1 MTIQKITMA
10 ATAVL
15 VCWIVPALAQ
25 VFTPPLIP
33 PETHYVMNIKLDTVK
48 RELSGSGSVVVQNAG
63 KHDLPAIEFQ
73 WSDQTTPPFE
83 LTLAGTTR
91 EFTNAKEPIEVMLP
105 APLRPGA
112 KLKFALR
119 FRRPMGQLEVG
130 WGIQHWFPCLWWG
143 YETHASY
150 DIAVETPADVIV
162 GASAYRN
169 PRTGHYSA
177 DHIRSFG
184 LFFARGFQVKDTTAG
199 STFVRSIFRPDMRQC
214 AELVVQ
220 TAADAVDFYRQRF
233 GMYPQPSLTIIPGG
247 SKPVGGYPYAT
258 AMVVVHGQQACSEK
272 PRDSH
277 WRWIAAHE
285 VGHQYWLE
293 HVLGK
298 DPEQGYGWLMIGLG
312 IWTDREYVRARGIDS
327 VHTGFLSSYANA
339 VRDGLNTTLEI
350 APEELRKLN
359 FDYNTQVT
367 HAKGFGIISALADII
382 GHDIFERVYQ
392 RVLREYTGRRL
403 STADF
408 RRICEEESAQDLGW
422 FFVPLLRTNKFA
434 SYEIQGTSTTQRGN
448 SQVVHVNV
456 SSGGNLMLPIPVEA
470 RFVNGDRKC
479 LTLDRMREDQTLEF
493 LAPAPLAEVVID
505 PDHEFPLVIPPPAIT
520 NSRLADLV
528 DELPWSGGGEKPL
541 RFYRRAVELDVRDLR
556 VWGKLGLTLFDS
568 HRYQE
573 SLDAF
578 NRVVPLVAE
587 KNPNWH
593 FAALVWRG
601 MLNDVLGRRDLA
613 LENYRQALQVSGN
626 PVVQHT
632 QFGLVLDRGWVERR
646 LETPFIW
653 PTAR

>member
-1 MTIQKITMA
+1 MTIRKITML

-15 VCWIVPALAQ
+15 VGWAAPALAQ
-25 VFTPPLIP
+25 VFIPPLIP
-33 PETHYVMNIKLDTVK
+33 PETHYVISIKLDTAK
-48 RELSGSGSVVVQNAG
+48 GELSGSGSVVVQNAG

-73 WSDQTTPPFE
+73 WSDQTAPPFE
-83 LTLAGTTR
+83 LTHAGTTT
-91 EFTNAKEPIEVMLP
+91 EFAHAKDPIEVVLP
-105 APLRPGA
+105 VPLRPGA
-112 KLKFALR
+112 KLKFAIR
-119 FRRPMGQLEVG
+119 FRRPMGQLEAG
-130 WGIQHWFPCLWWG
+130 WGIQHWFPRLWWG

-150 DIAVETPADVIV
+150 DVAIETPADVIV
-162 GASAYRN
+162 GASAYRD
-169 PRTGHYSA
+169 PRTGHYRA

-184 LFFARGFQVKDTTAG
+184 LFFARGFLVKDTTAG
-199 STFVRSIFRPDMRQC
+199 STFVRSIFRPDMREC
-214 AELVVQ
+214 AQLVLQ
-220 TAADAVDFYRQRF
+220 TAADAVNFYRQRL
-233 GMYPQPSLTIIPGG
+233 GIYPQPSLTIIPGG

-272 PRDSH
+272 PRDTH

-293 HVLGK
+293 HVLEK

-312 IWTDREYVRARGIDS
+312 IWTDREYARARGIDS
-327 VHTGFLSSYANA
+327 VHPGFLSSYANA
-339 VRDGLNTTLEI
+339 VRNGLNTTVEI

-367 HAKGFGIISALADII
+367 HAKGFGIISALAAIV

-403 STADF
+403 GTADF
-408 RRICEEESAQDLGW
+408 RRISEEESAQDLGW

-434 SYEIQGTSTTQRGN
+434 SYEVQGTSATQRGN
-448 SQVVHVNV
+448 SQVAHVKI
-456 SSGGNLMLPIPVEA
+456 SSGGNLMLPVPVEA
-470 RFVNGDRKC
+470 RFANGGRKR
-479 LTLDRMREDQTLEF
+479 LILDRMREEQTLEF
-493 LAPAPLAEVVID
+493 LTPAPLAEVVID
-505 PDHEFPLVIPPPAIT
+505 PDYEFPLVIPPPAIT
-520 NSRLADLV
+520 QPRLAELV
-528 DELPWSGGGEKPL
+528 DELAWSGAGKKPL
-541 RFYRRAVELDVRDLR
+541 HLYRRALELDVRDLR

-568 HRYQE
+568 HHYEE

-587 KNPNWH
+587 KNSAWY

-601 MLNDVLGRRDLA
+601 MLNDLLGRRDLA

-626 PVVQHT
+626 PVMQHS
-632 QFGLVLDRGWVERR
+632 QFGLVLDHRWVEKR
-646 LETPFIW
+646 LESPFTW